1 MATLIYSYVH
11 YLDLLNTVICDWINK
26 IIILSF
32 KIMVTST
39 IIGSEI
45 VRRILKFW
53 EEIMQNEILLSD
65 FFYETVSA

>member
-1 MATLIYSYVH
+1 
-11 YLDLLNTVICDWINK
+11 
-26 IIILSF
+26 
-32 KIMVTST
+32 MVTST

-45 VRRILKFW
+45 VPRILKFW